1 MVVLM
6 DFLHC
11 ITEDLFPGVCL
22 SHLCS
27 VILLRSHLEAVDG
40 SELGTQAWM
49 QLTNET
55 PSCLMAV
62 WEDMTE
68 TSVCWLL
75 PSIHA
80 HKCTA
85 AADA

>member
-27 VILLRSHLEAVDG
+27 VMLLGSYLEAVDG
-40 SELGTQAWM
+40 SEQRTEAWM
-49 QLTNET
+49 GLTNET
-55 PSCLMAV
+55 PSR
-62 WEDMTE
+62 EDMTE

-75 PSIHA
+75 PCVHA
-80 HKCTA
+80 HKRTA